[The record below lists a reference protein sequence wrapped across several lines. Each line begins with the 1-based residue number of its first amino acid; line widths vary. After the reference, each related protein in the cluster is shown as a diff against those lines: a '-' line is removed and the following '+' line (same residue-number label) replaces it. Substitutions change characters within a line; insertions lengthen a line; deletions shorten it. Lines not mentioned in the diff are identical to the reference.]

1 MPIPEPAPAIAPV
14 MPVPATEPVLPTA
27 PTVNQEVVQTPT
39 QVQAE
44 NQATPAPVAETEQPE
59 TSQVIPAASV
69 VLPTPEATT
78 NVPLQPEVVLP
89 NLETV
94 MAQPIPKQPA
104 VTQEAQQPS
113 VPQPVIPLTPTPEAP
128 ANVPLQPETVVI
140 PNANAQVIP
149 SVAPVIPDP
158 LPTLDS
164 NPGVQQ

>member
-1 MPIPEPAPAIAPV
+1 
-14 MPVPATEPVLPTA
+14 
-27 PTVNQEVVQTPT
+27 
-39 QVQAE
+39 
-44 NQATPAPVAETEQPE
+44 
-59 TSQVIPAASV
+59 
-69 VLPTPEATT
+69 
-78 NVPLQPEVVLP
+78 
-89 NLETV
+89 

-113 VPQPVIPLTPTPEAP
+113 VPQPVIPLTPTSEAP